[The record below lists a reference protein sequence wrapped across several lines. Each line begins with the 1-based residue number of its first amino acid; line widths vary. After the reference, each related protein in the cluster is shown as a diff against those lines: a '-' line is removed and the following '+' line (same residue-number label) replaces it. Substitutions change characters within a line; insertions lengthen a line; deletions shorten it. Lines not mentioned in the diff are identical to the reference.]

1 MKNGDCG
8 AEEMQGQ
15 PQGIGE
21 GLALWETAKR
31 TPSVTGGWWRGWEMV
46 GLEDQAEFA
55 PCGKASGG
63 HREAF
68 GSLVLSRK
76 EGCAGSQPV

>member
-1 MKNGDCG
+1 MKNGDWG

-15 PQGIGE
+15 PRGIGE
-21 GLALWETAKR
+21 GLALWEAAR
-31 TPSVTGGWWRGWEMV
+31 GTPSVAGGQWRGWEMV
-46 GLEDQAEFA
+46 GLEDQAESA

-63 HREAF
+63 HCEAF
-68 GSLVLSRK
+68 GSSALSRK